1 MSRAEA
7 HDPLAPFRLRD
18 YRLFSAMVLLAAAI
32 ERSQSVAIGWDVYE
46 RTGSALALGT
56 IGLVPGMPNFAFLLM
71 STLCGGGAYLLAR
84 RRANP
89 PPAPVLPP
97 APVASPETKELTRD
111 DVQACLAYAQAIV
124 TGKEVSPKPPKGAR
138 SDAAL

>member
-7 HDPLAPFRLRD
+7 PDPLAPFRLRD

-56 IGLVPGMPNFAFLLM
+56 IGLVQFLPVIALFLPAGHLADVFDRRWVLVLSFA
-71 STLCGGGAYLLAR
+71 
-84 RRANP
+84 
-89 PPAPVLPP
+89 
-97 APVASPETKELTRD
+97 
-111 DVQACLAYAQAIV
+111 
-124 TGKEVSPKPPKGAR
+124 GAR
-138 SDAAL
+138 L